1 MRFRRSRRPDE
12 RAAERLLDTV
22 ATGHAER
29 SDDPVARL
37 LAAAVAP
44 ARPDELA
51 GEDAALAAFRAA
63 RAQRPAT
70 VPARPRRTARAAVWL
85 AGFAVTATAGVAVA
99 AVGLDR
105 SDPPRPHPRR
115 PPASRPAGEP
125 RAHSGHRQRCAHHR
139 VPTRPGAST
148 LHRTVSPRPRGA
160 AGPLHRVPG
169 QTRRPAGHVTGES
182 HLPSARRGGRRSRAR
197 RRVLP
202 GPGDHLPGRAPRLPG
217 RPPLVPGRPPVL
229 PGRAADSPPADRS
242 AGRPTVAAPLTSDD
256 ERRLSFVC

>member
-12 RAAERLLDTV
+12 RTAERLLDTV

-70 VPARPRRTARAAVWL
+70 GPARPRRTARAAVWL
-85 AGFAVTATAGVAVA
+85 AGFAVAATAGVAVA

-105 SDPPRPHPRR
+105 SDPPPA
-115 PPASRPAGEP
+115 PPAPTTGVPVPPESAP
-125 RAHSGHRQRCAHHR
+125 
-139 VPTRPGAST
+139 VPTPTTGSGAST
-148 LHRTVSPRPRGA
+148 TGSPPGSGHPRSIGPHPPGPAAQRGLCTAYLAKPADQRATSLENPTFRPLVEA
-160 AGPLHRVPG
+160 AGGPGRVDAYCRGLVTASPG
-169 QTRRPAGHVTGES
+169 EHPASPGDRPSSPGGH
-182 HLPSARRGGRRSRAR
+182 PSSPGGRPTAHQRT
-197 RRVLP
+197 
-202 GPGDHLPGRAPRLPG
+202 
-217 RPPLVPGRPPVL
+217 
-229 PGRAADSPPADRS
+229 SPPADRPS
-242 AGRPTVAAPLTSDD
+242 PPR
-256 ERRLSFVC
+256 